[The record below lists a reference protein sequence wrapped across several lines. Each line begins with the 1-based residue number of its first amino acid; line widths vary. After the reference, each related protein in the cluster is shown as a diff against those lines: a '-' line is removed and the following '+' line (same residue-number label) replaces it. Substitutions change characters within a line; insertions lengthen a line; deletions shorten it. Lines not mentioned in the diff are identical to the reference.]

1 MTIILRRDI
10 TYERRRDFI
19 IYLEL
24 DTVNSKI
31 CLFWWVNNNWDYN
44 QYSIIY
50 FMSSMT
56 VYINTTVFFSNS
68 YQSAVK
74 NSSLNYKFK
83 AIILAQNMINLNSNF
98 ILYHSPTWLSIGMIV
113 ATLETT
119 VLSWSGEIIHKY
131 MLEITV

>member
-31 CLFWWVNNNWDYN
+31 CRFWWVNNNWDYN

-83 AIILAQNMINLNSNF
+83 AIILTQNMINLNSNF